1 MDRPPIVVAPYDAEL
16 YGHWW
21 YEGPDFLE
29 DLFRK
34 MQYDQDL
41 VMPITPSEYLAAH
54 PTNQVAQPCTSSW
67 GYRGYAEYWLN
78 GSNDWIYR
86 HMHKAGER
94 MVELAREFPD
104 AQGMRRRALNQ
115 AARELVLLQS
125 SDWAFIMKTGTMVPY
140 ATKRVVDHTN
150 NFTALYEGI
159 KKGALNAEWLKS
171 LEDKNNIFP
180 TVDYRVYLR

>member
-1 MDRPPIVVAPYDAEL
+1 
-16 YGHWW
+16 
-21 YEGPDFLE
+21 
-29 DLFRK
+29 

-41 VMPITPSEYLAAH
+41 VAPITPSEYLRLH
-54 PTNQVAQPCTSSW
+54 PSNQVAQPCTSSW

-94 MVELAREFPD
+94 MVELARTFPD

-140 ATKRVVDHTN
+140 ATKRVLDHTN
-150 NFTALYEGI
+150 NFTALYDGLR
-159 KKGALNAEWLKS
+159 KGDMNEQWLKG
-171 LEDKNNIFP
+171 LEEKNNIFP
-180 TVDYRVYLR
+180 TLDYRVYLR